1 MCIFLLIFFICNNFK
16 FHFFYCQENIKNLRE
31 HQELSQKKLCNRL
44 GLPASSYYR
53 YESGEPQPNPDV
65 LKLIANFFDVS
76 VDYLLDNQL
85 KGTPKISC
93 HAQNFI

>member
-44 GLPASSYYR
+44 GLPASSYCR

-76 VDYLLDNQL
+76 
-85 KGTPKISC
+85 G
-93 HAQNFI
+93 